1 MGWGMIKR
9 TIIAALV
16 IIVGLML
23 GAGPSLADSALP
35 RGYEPASEPEM
46 AGLFRQAAAL
56 KLDAS
61 PMDLRVGPISS
72 SYYPL
77 TDLSLHHAKVSDR
90 LTGRTL
96 AVALD
101 DDGNWVDG
109 EAALDRERAAR
120 QARYGKLGTSLHDLI
135 DGIPEDCDD
144 SFLVSIWVRMDAVPA
159 EPNQPDYMRA
169 IGPVN
174 QGLSGACMT
183 VGGWPVEGGNLAP
196 SPTLVQVTAA
206 LKRESAWHKP
216 FVLRAQASLLGYL
229 AENDIG
235 LVERSELMPVVS
247 TRLTKAQIKAVV
259 ERDDV
264 ELIGL
269 VRCAEEAL
277 DVAKLS
283 IFADYCWDAGLTGAG
298 VLVGVVEVNG
308 RAATN
313 NPYLWGIVQDPQ
325 NACPEAKSH
334 ATAVTGMVRSRH
346 VRHRGIAYGALVRVG
361 GACGGSLV
369 DLRSA
374 TERGIDWGARLFNNS
389 WSFLDPKGEMGAEER
404 YWDGLVHQHR
414 ATIVFAAGN
423 HGRTYS
429 EAYVTHPGMGYNM
442 LTVGAFD
449 DNNTL
454 AWNDDE
460 MADFTSFRDPSSAN
474 GDREKPEVCAPGVA
488 INSTSNSSPW
498 IADCGNGTSYA
509 APMVTSAAAMIM
521 QQAPELVPWP
531 ETVKAILM
539 ASALNNIEYDWKMEG
554 RDGAGGIDAQEA
566 ATKVTPRRSWGALF
580 VSPSD
585 LDENGNFYIAVDVPE
600 AEQAR
605 AVIVWD
611 VNPDEEHYPDRPS
624 ADFDL
629 YWLDPSGRQ
638 ITESE
643 SGDNNFEVVGVYN
656 ISPAAR
662 RYLKV
667 HAYRM
672 PNETIRLGWA
682 MHWWD

>member
-1 MGWGMIKR
+1 MIKR
-9 TIIAALV
+9 IIIATLV
-16 IIVGLML
+16 IAGVLVL
-23 GAGPSLADSALP
+23 GSCTVLADSALP
-35 RGYEPASEPEM
+35 PGAEPSAEPEM
-46 AGLFRQAAAL
+46 AELFRRAAAL
-56 KLDAS
+56 KLNAN
-61 PMDLRVGPISS
+61 PADLRVGPISDS
-72 SYYPL
+72 HYPL

-90 LTGRTL
+90 ANGRTV

-101 DDGNWVDG
+101 EDGNWVDG
-109 EAALDRERAAR
+109 EAALDRELAAR
-120 QARYGKLGTSLHDLI
+120 QARYGKLGTTLHALI
-135 DGIPEDCDD
+135 DGIPDDCDD
-144 SFLVSIWVRMDAVPA
+144 TFLVSIWVRMDAVPT

-169 IGPVN
+169 IEPVN
-174 QGLSGACMT
+174 PGQDGAFLT
-183 VGGWPVEGGNLAP
+183 VGGWPLEGNKVAT
-196 SPTLVQVTAA
+196 SPTMAQVTAA

-216 FVLRAQASLLGYL
+216 FVSRAQAPLLGYL
-229 AENDIG
+229 SRNDIE

-247 TRLTKAQIKAVV
+247 VRLTKAQIKALAA
-259 ERDDV
+259 RDDV

-269 VRCAEEAL
+269 VRCATESL

-283 IFADYCWDAGLTGAG
+283 IFADYCWDVGLTGAG
-298 VLVGVVEVNG
+298 VLVGVIEVNG

-389 WSFLDPKGEMGAEER
+389 WGFADPRGEMGAEER

-423 HGRTYS
+423 TGRDYS
-429 EAYVTHPGMGYNM
+429 KAHVQHPAISYNV
-442 LTVGAFD
+442 LTAGAFD

-460 MADFTSFRDPSSAN
+460 MADFSSFRDPSSAN
-474 GDREKPEVCAPGVA
+474 GDREKPELCAPGVS

-580 VSPSD
+580 VSPAN
-585 LDENGNFYIAVDVPE
+585 LDQNGDFYIAVDVPE
-600 AEQAR
+600 SAQAR

-638 ITESE
+638 VTESE

-656 ISPAAR
+656 ISPAGQ

-672 PNETIRLGWA
+672 PNETIRVGWA